1 MRIEKIHIQNYKSLV
16 DFTLENV
23 KPFTAFVGPNAS
35 GKSNIFEALEFCNYC
50 YRIGNEAYNLF
61 GSKEHLFSFNPFIFE
76 NNNTHKETSIIVN
89 FSNLVSLSYF
99 ILYSKKNDE
108 EPTIL
113 DLLEYPDKISSNKE
127 STEVEF
133 ISRIKDKKV
142 RLKLIDDLTKLNFK
156 YSNHFEIILDN
167 FSRIFVGKEEI
178 DRIPATNKLT
188 SSGKNLAQ
196 IIAKIFEDPTKRE
209 DFIEWLR
216 VLVPAFKDIVVKQS
230 NIDGSFAFE
239 VIEKNSNKPFPIRLL
254 SDGTRNIL
262 TLMAAVYQQ
271 EQQFLCIE
279 EPENGLHPQAIELL
293 VGFFR
298 EKCQGENGHHIWLNT
313 HSPTLIRCLEID
325 EVITVN
331 KIDGRTIAKQNNG
344 AENINIKT
352 DEAWLS
358 NALGGGVSWS
368 K

>member
-1 MRIEKIHIQNYKSLV
+1 MRIQKIHIQNYKSLV
-16 DFTLENV
+16 DFTLEDV

-35 GKSNIFEALEFCNYC
+35 GKSNIFEALEFMSLLPVYEFKTP
-50 YRIGNEAYNLF
+50 YLFGGNDSIISYHHPDFNAQYEYNINLF
-61 GSKEHLFSFNPFIFE
+61 ISFSSQIKIANSLMFVNDTKTGFVGFGDWDKYVSNDENDTTLSFNSLRDYKVLG
-76 NNNTHKETSIIVN
+76 TII
-89 FSNLVSLSYF
+89 SNLFKRGFEY
-99 ILYSKKNDE
+99 E
-108 EPTIL
+108 EQI
-113 DLLEYPDKISSNKE
+113 EI
-127 STEVEF
+127 F
-133 ISRIKDKKV
+133 
-142 RLKLIDDLTKLNFK
+142 
-156 YSNHFEIILDN
+156 FEK
-167 FSRIFVGKEEI
+167 FSRLFVSNVNM
-178 DRIPATNKLT
+178 DRVPLIEKLA
-188 SSGKNLAQ
+188 SSGKNLPQ
-196 IIAKIFEDPTKRE
+196 IISKIFQDDNKRE

-216 VLVPAFKDIVVKQS
+216 ILVPEFKDIVVKQS

-239 VIEKNSNKPFPIRLL
+239 VIEKSSNKAFPVRLL
-254 SDGTRNIL
+254 SDGTKNIL

-293 VGFFR
+293 VDFFR
-298 EKCQGENGHHIWLNT
+298 EKCEGENGHHIWLNT

-331 KIDGRTIAKQNNG
+331 KIDGRTIAKQHHKSD
-344 AENINIKT
+344 NINIKT

>member
-1 MRIEKIHIQNYKSLV
+1 MRIKKIHIQNYKSLV
-16 DFTLENV
+16 DFKLEDI

-35 GKSNIFEALEFCNYC
+35 GKSNFFEALEFLNYL
-50 YRIGNEAYNLF
+50 INFNFTAPDLF
-61 GSKEHLFSFNPFIFE
+61 GGLESIVSYDLNKTNFWDDLSSVTFELLFDDEIYLNSHLDFNIENPNKLLGIGHSSPDTYFNHSTTINTLEIQDKLKRLAFIKKHKSITGLYNKGLDIFADSFTKIF
-76 NNNTHKETSIIVN
+76 VN
-89 FSNLVSLSYF
+89 
-99 ILYSKKNDE
+99 K
-108 EPTIL
+108 L
-113 DLLEYPDKISSNKE
+113 DL
-127 STEVEF
+127 
-133 ISRIKDKKV
+133 
-142 RLKLIDDLTKLNFK
+142 
-156 YSNHFEIILDN
+156 
-167 FSRIFVGKEEI
+167 
-178 DRIPATNKLT
+178 DRVPVNNKLK
-188 SSGKNLAQ
+188 SSGKNLEE
-196 IIAKIFEDPTKRE
+196 IIAKIFQDQNKSK

-216 VLVPAFKDIVVKQS
+216 VLVPEFKDIVVKQS

-239 VIEKNSNKPFPIRLL
+239 VIEKSGKKAFPVRLL
-254 SDGTRNIL
+254 SDGTKNIL

-293 VGFFR
+293 VDFFR
-298 EKCQGENGHHIWLNT
+298 EKCEGENGHHIWLNT

-331 KIDGRTIAKQNNG
+331 KINGRTIAKQNNKLNN
-344 AENINIKT
+344 ANIKT